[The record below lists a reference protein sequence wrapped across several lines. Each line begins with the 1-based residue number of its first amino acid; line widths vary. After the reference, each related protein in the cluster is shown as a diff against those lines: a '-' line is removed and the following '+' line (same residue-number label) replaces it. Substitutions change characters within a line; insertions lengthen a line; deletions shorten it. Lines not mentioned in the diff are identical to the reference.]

1 MKKIKI
7 DITKAQLKRFSIEFS
22 DEIEITAT
30 IELLTSENK
39 KITEYTIYTHTY
51 SDDDKFDLPIQAIQ
65 PIKELAKI
73 LETVVVLHCNKG
85 QKMLGNKNRRV
96 RK

>member
-7 DITKAQLKRFSIEFS
+7 NITKAQLKRFSIEFL
-22 DEIEITAT
+22 DKIEITAT

-39 KITEYTIYTHTY
+39 KITEYTIYTNTY
-51 SDDDKFDLPIQAIQ
+51 LDENKFDLPLESIQ
-65 PIKELAKI
+65 PIRELSKI
-73 LETVVVLHCNKG
+73 LETVVVLHCNRG
-85 QKMLGNKNRRV
+85 QKMLENKNRRV